1 MDAKPY
7 APADIFGTHVRYVV
21 PLFQRPYVWNQ
32 KDQWQPLWD
41 DVSALA
47 ERIHEAPPGGYGV
60 PPVPPHFLGAIVVE
74 QQPNPTG
81 FIAVRHIIDGQQ
93 RLTTLQLLLDAAQWV
108 VEHHGHA
115 ADSHGLRVLV
125 QNNPEIAQHPDHMFK
140 VWPTD
145 RDQAAFRAAMDND
158 TVVPAELSG
167 SRIAQAH
174 AFFIDAI
181 SDWAEVAS
189 DEDKVK
195 ARLSVLVTALRT
207 HLRLVVIDLEP
218 GDNAQVIFETLNHRG
233 TPLLA
238 ADLVKNLVFQIAQ
251 SNGLPMET
259 LYTQHWR
266 ELDGDYWRQ
275 QVAQGRLFRP
285 RIDVFLNHWLT
296 MKLMREVPTDR
307 IFTEFRDGLIVTQQP
322 DIGSLLA
329 ELASDADVYRK
340 MDLLPPESLEGRFQ
354 YRVIKAMDTAVVGPL
369 LMWLLRWTEEDL
381 PETQRHKALNALESW
396 LVRRALCRLTSKDT
410 NKLMLELLQEL
421 NNTGPAVAGDTVEAV
436 LARQTAQSRFWPD
449 DALVQQSLADEPVYK
464 LLTRPR
470 LRMIL
475 EALEDATRGPL
486 GEGQACPR
494 NLTVEHVMPQSWK
507 EYWGGDL
514 VGDEI
519 GALRRDRM
527 VQTLGNLTL
536 VNDKLNPSMSNRP
549 WTAEQAEQCGLGNQG
564 KRDYLL
570 GHSQLKLNAS
580 LVAANPS
587 AWTERAIIDRTRAL
601 SAALTSI
608 WPCPATVAPPVRP
621 PASKP
626 EKPTASAEEARP
638 GHSGRY
644 QALWRWLD
652 DNSADEVRL
661 TFEEVEQILGLPL
674 PPSARD
680 YQTHWKGYSGT
691 ALGRAIRDAGWRAV
705 TVGLN
710 EQRVVLQRDTSVG
723 VEPID
728 ELGYGGWNYTDEDV
742 EAAKYIWAHLSN
754 AARAVMRTLVDA
766 APERVVALELAEAHQ
781 IRGGILGVAG
791 VLTWP
796 ARYSADVRRPLP
808 VHYDEG
814 AIGQG
819 ANYWM
824 DVVTASVFNAAVG

>member
-47 ERIHEAPPGGYGV
+47 ERILEAPPGGYGV
-60 PPVPPHFLGAIVVE
+60 PPVPPHFLGAIVVD

-108 VEHHGHA
+108 VEHYGNA

-125 QNNPEIAQHPDHMFK
+125 QNNPEIAQHPDQMFK

-195 ARLSVLVTALRT
+195 ARLSALVTALRT

-259 LYTQHWR
+259 LYTQYWR

-322 DIGSLLA
+322 DLGSLLA

-340 MDLLPPESLEGRFQ
+340 MDLLPPASVEGRFQ

-410 NKLMLELLQEL
+410 NKLVLELLQEL
-421 NNTGPAVAGDTVEAV
+421 NYAGPAIAGNTVEAV

-449 DALVQQSLADEPVYK
+449 DALVQQSLAEEPVYK

-507 EYWGGDL
+507 DYWGGDL

-519 GALRRDRM
+519 GALRRDRT

-549 WTAEQAEQCGLGNQG
+549 WTAEQAEQCGLGKQG

-580 LVAANPS
+580 LVTANPS
-587 AWTERAIIDRTRAL
+587 AWTEHAIIDRTRAL
-601 SAALTSI
+601 STVLTSI
-608 WPCPATVAPPVRP
+608 WPCPATVAQPARP
-621 PASKP
+621 PSSK
-626 EKPTASAEEARP
+626 ERSTAYAEEARP
-638 GHSGRY
+638 GHAGKY

-661 TFEEVEQILGLPL
+661 TFDEVEQILGLPL

-710 EQRVVLQRDTSVG
+710 EQRVVLQRDTSEG
-723 VEPID
+723 AEPID
-728 ELGYGGWNYTDEDV
+728 ELGSGGWSYTDDDV
-742 EAAKYIWAHLSN
+742 EAAKYIWAHLSD
-754 AARAVMRTLVDA
+754 AARAVMRTLMDA

-814 AIGQG
+814 AVGQG

-824 DVVTASVFNAAVG
+824 DVVTASVFNAAIG

>member
-1 MDAKPY
+1 
-7 APADIFGTHVRYVV
+7 
-21 PLFQRPYVWNQ
+21 
-32 KDQWQPLWD
+32 
-41 DVSALA
+41 LA
-47 ERIHEAPPGGYGV
+47 ERILDAPPGSYGM
-60 PPVPPHFLGAIVVE
+60 PPVPPHFLGAIVVD

-108 VEHHGHA
+108 VEHYGNP

-195 ARLSVLVTALRT
+195 ARLSALVTALRT

-259 LYTQHWR
+259 LYTQYWR

-296 MKLMREVPTDR
+296 MKLVREVPTDR
-307 IFTEFRDGLIVTQQP
+307 IFTEFRDSLIVTQQP
-322 DIGSLLA
+322 DIGALLA
-329 ELASDADVYRK
+329 ELASDAEVYRK
-340 MDLLPPESLEGRFQ
+340 MDFLPPESAEGRFQ
-354 YRVIKAMDTAVVGPL
+354 YRIIKAMDTAVVGPL

-381 PETQRHKALNALESW
+381 PETQRHKALNALESG

-410 NKLMLELLQEL
+410 NKLVLELLQEL
-421 NNTGPAVAGDTVEAV
+421 NDAGPAIAGDTAEAV
-436 LARQTAQSRFWPD
+436 LARQSAQSRFWPD
-449 DALVQQSLADEPVYK
+449 DALVQQTLTDEPVYK
-464 LLTRPR
+464 SLTRPR

-486 GEGQACPR
+486 GEGQPCPR

-507 EYWGGDL
+507 EHWGGDL

-519 GALRRDRM
+519 GALRRDRL

-549 WTAEQAEQCGLGNQG
+549 WTAEQAEQCGLSDQG

-601 SAALTSI
+601 STVLTRI
-608 WPCPATVAPPVRP
+608 WPCPATVAPPARP
-621 PASKP
+621 SAASKP
-626 EKPTASAEEARP
+626 AKPMTSAEEAQP
-638 GHSGRY
+638 GHSGKY
-644 QALWRWLD
+644 QALWRWLG

-661 TFEEVEQILGLPL
+661 TFDEVEQILGRPL

-680 YQTHWKGYSGT
+680 YQTHWKGYTGT

-705 TVGLN
+705 TVGLT
-710 EQRVVLQRDTSVG
+710 EQRVVLHRDTFVG
-723 VEPID
+723 TEPID
-728 ELGYGGWNYTDEDV
+728 ELGSGEWSYTDDDV
-742 EAAKYIWAHLSN
+742 DAAKYIWAHLSA
-754 AARAVMRTLVDA
+754 AARAVMRTLMNA
-766 APERVVALELAEAHQ
+766 APERVAAVELAEAHQ

-791 VLTWP
+791 ALTWP

-808 VHYDEG
+808 IHYDEG
-814 AIGQG
+814 AVGQG
-819 ANYWM
+819 AN
-824 DVVTASVFNAAVG
+824 